1 VTVKHD
7 MMKSVPLAPGVIALV
22 FALVLVAFSALLALL
37 LTPSALAVEKL
48 PLTTTRLPLTTTFTL
63 TSNADRATPIPTDTS
78 TPIPTNTP
86 APTPTATAIPTPTPT
101 PTATAIPTP
110 TNTPIPTSTPTNTP
124 SPTSTAPV
132 TLAATPTVSREGVVG
147 VTARASLYPTSVS
160 GSSGWTPTPSRQRNA
175 SPLDAP
181 VTTQWAAPADNQLEG
196 ILVALGA
203 NIAVGFAIALL
214 VGMNYLGDKV
224 QALRKHEE

>member
-1 VTVKHD
+1 MKHD
-7 MMKSVPLAPGVIALV
+7 MMKRVPLAPGVIALV
-22 FALVLVAFSALLALL
+22 FALVLVAFSALLAQL
-37 LTPSALAVEKL
+37 LTPSAFAAGKPPGGTVKL
-48 PLTTTRLPLTTTFTL
+48 SLNTATFTL
-63 TSNADRATPIPTDTS
+63 NSNNDTATPVPTDTPTPMPTDTATPVPTGTPTPVPTD
-78 TPIPTNTP
+78 TPILTPTNTS
-86 APTPTATAIPTPTPT
+86 IPTPTPRKTPGLT
-101 PTATAIPTP
+101 PTASVPLHVTP
-110 TNTPIPTSTPTNTP
+110 TAPPRP
-124 SPTSTAPV
+124 SP
-132 TLAATPTVSREGVVG
+132 G
-147 VTARASLYPTSVS
+147 VTATASLHPTSVS

-181 VTTQWAAPADNQLEG
+181 VTTQWAAPADNQLES